1 MIYNRHNT
9 GFTLIEVTLAILVIA
24 IGALAVFSLMP
35 EGLSMGRNARNDMQN
50 VLLANAILGDVRA
63 YMMEKYDTNGVAYT
77 YFDPVSS
84 NSIKGDRKL
93 VSLNDA
99 GIQTNSIRARIAIEF
114 YEVVPNEL
122 CEVCVS
128 LYQPY
133 GTNNIQR
140 FISQYANYHK
150 SQ

>member
-1 MIYNRHNT
+1 MIFNRHNS

-24 IGALAVFSLMP
+24 IGALTLFSLMP
-35 EGLSMGRNARNDMQN
+35 EGLSMGRNARNDMRN
-50 VLLANAILGDVRA
+50 VLLANAILGDVRG
-63 YMMEKYDTNGVAYT
+63 YMMEKYEPGGGLYQ

-84 NSIKGDRKL
+84 NSITGNGTL
-93 VSLNDA
+93 VPLNDA
-99 GIQTNSIRARIAIEF
+99 GIQSDSIRARIGIDF

-128 LYQPY
+128 LYPPY

-140 FISQYANYHK
+140 YFSQYANYHK
-150 SQ
+150 PQ